1 MKIEAFFLA
10 VGVFS
15 KEFDFVPR
23 SRVVHEFKRTGKIW
37 SGRHDADEED
47 SGSGVDA

>member
-1 MKIEAFFLA
+1 MELQISLGFLIKIEAFFLA

-23 SRVVHEFKRTGKIW
+23 SRVVHELKNTGMVW
-37 SGRHDADEED
+37 NARS
-47 SGSGVDA
+47 V